1 MSVSGAGHTQTIG
14 VNIQSSKKW
23 KFCYLKIIMTPSKF
37 YIPSLDGMRTI
48 AFVIVFLSHA
58 GATRFVPGGFGV
70 TVFFFISGYLIT
82 TLLRREY
89 EKNQVINL
97 KHFYLRRIV
106 RIWPGFY
113 LVLFLSAIL
122 TLIGVLE
129 GEMQL
134 QGFLSQALH
143 YYNYYEAFAGGY
155 GIPPGT
161 SVYWSLAVEE
171 HFYCL
176 FPFLYI
182 SLLKR
187 GVSPQRQRLIIWGI
201 CLAILIWRCVL
212 VFGMGANE
220 YRIYHL
226 SDTRID
232 SILFGCALAV
242 KGNPALDP
250 PYGSD
255 RLWKFFVLPGGIT
268 LLLFTF
274 IWRYPEFENT
284 LRFTIQGI
292 ALHGLFI
299 AAIRFPDW
307 GVFQILNWS
316 WMRFIG
322 LLSYSLYLVHDTVI
336 HAVAL
341 YLPQISVVLQG
352 VISMLICFILAYAM
366 YRYIELPCGKLRKH
380 FSSSSS

>member
-1 MSVSGAGHTQTIG
+1 MA
-14 VNIQSSKKW
+14 
-23 KFCYLKIIMTPSKF
+23 PSKF

-48 AFVIVFLSHA
+48 AFIIVFLSHA
-58 GATRFVPGGFGV
+58 GATKIVPGGFGV
-70 TVFFFISGYLIT
+70 TVFFFLSGYLIT

-89 EKNQVINL
+89 EKNQFINL

-113 LVLFLSAIL
+113 VVLFLGVFL
-122 TLIGVLE
+122 TLIGVLK
-129 GEMQL
+129 GEIQL
-134 QGFLSQALH
+134 PGFLSLVLH
-143 YYNYYEAFAGGY
+143 YYNYYETFGGGQ

-161 SVYWSLAVEE
+161 NIYWSLAVEE

-182 SLLKR
+182 SLVKR
-187 GVSPQRQRLIIWGI
+187 GVNPKRQMLIFWGI
-201 CLAILIWRCVL
+201 CLVILIWRCVL

-242 KGNPALDP
+242 HGNPVLDP

-255 RLWKFFVLPGGIT
+255 RLWKYFVLPGGIT
-268 LLLFTF
+268 LLLFSF
-274 IWRYPEFENT
+274 LCRYPEYELT
-284 LRFTIQGI
+284 LRYTIQGI
-292 ALHGLFI
+292 ALHGIFT

-322 LLSYSLYLVHDTVI
+322 LLSYSLYLVHGIVLG
-336 HAVAL
+336 AVYL
-341 YLPQISVVLQG
+341 YLPQISVPLQG

-366 YRYIELPCGKLRKH
+366 YRYIELPCGKLRKQL
-380 FSSSSS
+380 SSSSS